1 MERLIKQL
9 NEQSDNLYTSQID
22 VSLMIEGTA
31 EDVEYSDKVTIKYRI
46 GIEYRSWGIK
56 DISIYAIEPIEIEY
70 MVEGETSYT
79 TLKLDISELRDT
91 NKLLEEWVAG
101 GGYFIDSIDIYLNKD
116 RSVRNVTLESVYA
129 KPYGA

>member
-1 MERLIKQL
+1 MEKLIKRL
-9 NEQSDNLYTSQID
+9 NEQSDGEYSSQIKVNLD
-22 VSLMIEGTA
+22 IDGVEG
-31 EDVEYSDKVTIKYRI
+31 EVEYAPKIMAKYRI
-46 GIEYRSWGIK
+46 DIEYRSYGIK
-56 DISIYAIEPIEIEY
+56 DITMMVIDPIEIEY